1 MNITLYNTSSPN
13 NVIGKDL
20 NLVSNLT
27 GYLREDCSRTAPVVR
42 IEADISTLTG
52 ANYMRIAE
60 FDRMYFIED
69 IVSIRAGI
77 CEIHGRVDV
86 LESFKDD
93 ILNSTVILKR
103 QQDNWNLYLDDG
115 SFLTYCNDKMY
126 TLNFPQGFEGNT
138 FVLVTTGPFT
148 IPT

>member
-13 NVIGKDL
+13 NVIGKSL

-27 GYLREDCSRTAPVVR
+27 GYLRDNCSRSQPIIR
-42 IEADISTLTG
+42 IEADISDLNN

-86 LESFKDD
+86 LESFKTD
-93 ILNSTVILKR
+93 ILNSTVIMKR

-115 SFLTYCNDKMY
+115 SFLTYCNDIMY
-126 TLNFPQGFEGNT
+126 TKNFPNEIGNDT
-138 FVLVTTGPFT
+138 FVLVTAGH
-148 IPT
+148 